1 MPNSVRPFLMF
12 QGNVGSAALDFY
24 QSAFPDAKLESLE
37 RYSEGDGPP
46 PGSLKMA
53 RLTIAGQTILL
64 HDTPIGHAFNFTPA
78 ISLFVECSSEE
89 ELRRLATTLGEG
101 GAELMP
107 IANYGFST
115 LFAWVADRFGV
126 SWQVNLP

>member
-1 MPNSVRPFLMF
+1 MF

-24 QSAFPDAKLESLE
+24 QSVFPDAKLESVE
-37 RYSEGDGPP
+37 RYGEGDGPP
-46 PGSLKMA
+46 PGSLKIA
-53 RLTIAGQTILL
+53 HLNIAGQTVMLQ
-64 HDTPIGHAFNFTPA
+64 DTPIAHAFTFTPSV
-78 ISLFVECSSEE
+78 SLFVECKSEE
-89 ELRRLATTLGEG
+89 ELRRLATTLAEE

-115 LFAWVADRFGV
+115 LFAWVSDRFGV

>member
-1 MPNSVRPFLMF
+1 MANSVRPFLMF
-12 QGNVGSAALDFY
+12 QGNVGSAALEFY
-24 QSAFPDAKLESLE
+24 QSVFPDAKLDSVE
-37 RYSEGDGPP
+37 RYGEGDGPP

-64 HDTPIGHAFNFTPA
+64 HDTHIAHGFNFTPS
-78 ISLFVECSSEE
+78 ISLFVESGSEE
-89 ELRRLATTLGEG
+89 ELRRLATTLAEG

-126 SWQVNLP
+126 SWQINLP